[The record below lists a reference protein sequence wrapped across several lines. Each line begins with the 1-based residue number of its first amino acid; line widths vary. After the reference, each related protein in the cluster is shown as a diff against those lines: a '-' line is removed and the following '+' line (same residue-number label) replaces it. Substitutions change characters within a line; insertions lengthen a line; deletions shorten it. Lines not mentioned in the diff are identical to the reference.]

1 MTGISMP
8 EAIIVCVAMICVTV
22 FITAVALKG
31 MDYSLKE
38 WIIKRKNEVH

>member
-8 EAIIVCVAMICVTV
+8 EALIVCVAMICLTV

-38 WIIKRKNEVH
+38 WIIKKKNETH